1 MTMTAVFAGCGA
13 WKCLRGVV
21 PLALLAGLGL
31 GLSACGMEAVV
42 PLTAIAAGAD
52 GMVLNQTGHS
62 ATDHIAS
69 WATGQDCSVLRY
81 TKNGKYC
88 MSAAEVAQEQA
99 RLHRPYF
106 GDCYKVRGS
115 VACYDQPDPTH
126 TSETTVYNA
135 P

>member
-1 MTMTAVFAGCGA
+1 MAAVFAGYKA
-13 WKCLRGVV
+13 WNAIKAGTT
-21 PLALLAGLGL
+21 LLLLTGLGL
-31 GLSACGMEAVV
+31 GLAGCGMEAVV

-88 MSAAEVAQEQA
+88 MSEAEVAAEQA

-106 GDCYKVRGS
+106 GDCYRLRSG
-115 VACYDQPDPTH
+115 VACYDQADATH